1 MLNDCE
7 DLHKQLENMS
17 NISMVNLMIESVSE
31 ALCALEQKVNVA
43 VLKLLLEVGKISFKT
58 FY

>member
-7 DLHKQLENMS
+7 DLHKQLESMS
-17 NISMVNLMIESVSE
+17 NISMVNLMIDSVSE

-43 VLKLLLEVGKISFKT
+43 VLKLLLEVSKLSF
-58 FY
+58 